1 MFPPVKRL
9 AVAIVAASLWLA
21 SCGGADGDGPAP
33 LPIPPAPSAGVVG
46 DGRLAELADWARSTQ
61 DAPAMAVVLVRS
73 GQVAESAAVGKRS
86 ADSSVAATTAD
97 RWHMG
102 SLTKAMTGTLASV
115 LVEDGVIDW
124 NTTPQ
129 EVWPESAAEIHA
141 DFRNITLRHLLSH
154 TSGMKRDDQFGP
166 SRDDAAGTLTEKR
179 RQWAAHLLG
188 QAAQFSADE
197 VHYSN
202 VGYMVAAAMLE
213 ARGGASW
220 ETLLTDRV
228 FAPLGMMHSGF
239 GAPGTAGQID
249 QPRGHRS
256 RASGFIS
263 VEPGSPGSNIPA
275 AAGPAG
281 SVHTTLDDYARFML
295 TNIDGAR
302 GRPNPLGVES
312 LRALQEAPAAGYSLG
327 WGAVSSLRT
336 LDAPG
341 FENTGS
347 IGLWFSR
354 VWLAPTLD
362 TGVMIAVNGGG
373 DRGLA
378 AIEQMDLLMRQRA
391 AASQ

>member
-1 MFPPVKRL
+1 MFQGVKRL
-9 AVAIVAASLWLA
+9 AIAIVALWLT
-21 SCGGADGDGPAP
+21 SCVGGDGNGPDP

-46 DGRLAELADWARSTQ
+46 DGRLAELADWARGTQ

-86 ADSSVAATTAD
+86 ADSSVAVTTAD

-102 SLTKAMTGTLASV
+102 SLTKAMTGTLAGV
-115 LVEDGVIDW
+115 LVEAGVIDW
-124 NTTPQ
+124 DTTPQ
-129 EVWPESAAEIHA
+129 EVWPESPVELHA
-141 DFRNITLRHLLSH
+141 DFRNITLRHFLSH
-154 TSGMKRDDQFGP
+154 TSGLKRDDQFGAAQ
-166 SRDDAAGTLTEKR
+166 DDAPGTLIEKR

-213 ARGGASW
+213 ARGGAPW
-220 ETLLTDRV
+220 ETLLIDRV
-228 FAPLGMMHSGF
+228 FAPLGMTHSGF
-239 GAPGTAGQID
+239 GAPGTAGQMD

-256 RASGFIS
+256 RASGFS
-263 VEPGSPGSNIPA
+263 PVDPGSPGSNVPA

-281 SVHTTLDDYARFML
+281 TVHTTLGDYARFMIA
-295 TNIDGAR
+295 NINGAR
-302 GRPNPLGVES
+302 GTPNVLGVES
-312 LRALQEAPAAGYSLG
+312 LRVLHEAPAGGYSLG
-327 WGAVSSLRT
+327 WGAVPSLQT

-362 TGVMIAVNGGG
+362 TGVMIVVNGGG

-378 AIEQMDLLMRQRA
+378 AMEQMDLLMRQRVV
-391 AASQ
+391 ASQ